1 MAILVSLLNRVSR
14 QLLAVLVGPAKVT
27 AYGNADQDK
36 QSVHEWRHQL
46 VDGCDPGQGSRD
58 SKELD
63 PAPDESEGEQYR
75 GNKGKINKGA
85 ANGPGIRPSPG
96 QTPSPALSSH

>member
-1 MAILVSLLNRVSR
+1 M
-14 QLLAVLVGPAKVT
+14 
-27 AYGNADQDK
+27 
-36 QSVHEWRHQL
+36 HEWRHQL

-75 GNKGKINKGA
+75 GNKGKINKE
-85 ANGPGIRPSPG
+85 P
-96 QTPSPALSSH
+96 QTVQVSGPALGKPQAPRSRHIDV